1 MSVILRSAKIEPS
14 LRTKV
19 LGAVITALYWGEID
33 LEEGRA
39 LHSINQLVE
48 EAIASTD
55 HFEEEKKQQLVET
68 LKLNLGD
75 YIRLADKISKIVY
88 LLKKLNI
95 KSVLQT
101 DTDFLGLLYEA
112 FIRYGYD
119 NNSLGIVFTP
129 RHITTYNTGNV

>member
-1 MSVILRSAKIEPS
+1 M
-14 LRTKV
+14 

-48 EAIASTD
+48 EAIASTG

-119 NNSLGIVFTP
+119 NKV
-129 RHITTYNTGNV
+129 V